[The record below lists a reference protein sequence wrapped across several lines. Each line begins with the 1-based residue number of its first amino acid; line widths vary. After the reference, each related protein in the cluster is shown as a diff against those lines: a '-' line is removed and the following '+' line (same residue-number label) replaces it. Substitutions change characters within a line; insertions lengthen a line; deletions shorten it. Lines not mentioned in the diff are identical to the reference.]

1 MGRPRSFD
9 HHAVVE
15 RVKLVFWDQG
25 YQNTAIDDLEGAT
38 GLSRSSLYAAFGTK
52 QELFTEALDA
62 YIGSFIDGL
71 LRPMERADASIED
84 VEGFFSGLAERFR
97 GDEQAMRGC
106 LMVNSIAELEG
117 RSDTLGG
124 RADAFRERLRA
135 AFANALGSGHD
146 PTDGDERAR
155 LLTATTLGVWLTVRT
170 NRRAAAEACDA
181 VIAQIR
187 AW

>member
-1 MGRPRSFD
+1 MVRPRNFD

-15 RVKLVFWDQG
+15 RVKQVFWDQG
-25 YQNTAIDDLEGAT
+25 YQDTAIDDLEGAT
-38 GLSRSSLYAAFGTK
+38 GLSRSSLYATFGTK

-62 YIGSFIDGL
+62 YVGSFIDGL
-71 LRPMERADASIED
+71 LRPMERADASIDD
-84 VEGFFSGLAERFR
+84 VERFFHGLAERFR

-117 RSDTLGG
+117 RSDILGG
-124 RADAFRERLRA
+124 RADAFRKRLRV
-135 AFANALGSGHD
+135 AFANALGSDHG
-146 PTDGDERAR
+146 PSDGENRAH
-155 LLTATTLGVWLTVRT
+155 LLTTTTLGIWLTVRT
-170 NRRAAAEACDA
+170 SRRAAAEACEA